1 MSRPAN
7 NRLGARPMCDWFPAN
22 QGFYV
27 AFRHWLEA
35 GGYSDSALRLYGA
48 GARLALGSLDK
59 AYWLIDP
66 KDDLDL
72 VRQAILDTYPNDPTR
87 SAYFKG
93 LAKLGEY
100 LRFRCHRPAPEK
112 QVNWPYFLDPLPE
125 VLAEDVRAYVTHRR
139 RTWLPDEIYRATCTT
154 LSHLT
159 RSLRWMA
166 VHGSTSPGQE
176 NKLTG
181 IEDFPLR
188 FATGTGVTPELW
200 WEYVDHRLASG
211 IKAITINGEL
221 RELGHFLHF
230 LEDQGRAICQR
241 MLRVEPLAEGTH
253 LPRDVPM
260 DQLRRLLA
268 EIEAEA
274 AATHPRNRRM
284 GILDRA
290 WFLLMLHSGL
300 RTGEVRRLQKSDM
313 DLKGG
318 RVRIEQSK
326 GLKDRVVYLSP
337 ATVVAIEAYFDVRGP
352 AADDHLLLYRHEP
365 LSVSYCSHRL
375 RTYSK
380 RCGVLITPH
389 QLRFSCATLLLNA
402 GAPVLTV
409 QSILG
414 HKFIDTTLGYA
425 RLPLGDGTVA
435 ADYYRA
441 MAEIETRFEGDRHES
456 ALPESGQLL
465 ALVDALHAGTLNDA
479 QRETVQALRAGIL
492 AMTEGGN
499 GSARP
504 KAT

>member
-7 NRLGARPMCDWFPAN
+7 NRLGAKSMCDWFPAN

-66 KDDLDL
+66 KADLDA

-93 LAKLGEY
+93 LAKLEEY

-112 QVNWPYFLDPLPE
+112 QVNWPYFLDPLPQA
-125 VLAEDVRAYVTHRR
+125 LAEDVRAYVAHRR
-139 RTWLPDEIYRATCTT
+139 RTWLPGEMYRATCTT

-166 VHGSTSPGQE
+166 GHGSPSPGQE
-176 NKLTG
+176 NRLTG
-181 IEDFPLR
+181 IKDL
-188 FATGTGVTPELW
+188 TPDLW
-200 WEYVDHRLASG
+200 WEYVDHRLEAG
-211 IKAITINGEL
+211 IRAITLNGEL
-221 RELGHFLHF
+221 YEVDHFLHF

-274 AATHPRNRRM
+274 AATNTRNRRM
-284 GILDRA
+284 GVLDRA

-300 RTGEVRRLQKSDM
+300 RTGEVRRLEKPDL

-337 ATVVAIEAYFDVRGP
+337 ATVAAIEAYLDVRGP
-352 AADDHLLLYRHEP
+352 AADDHLLLYRHDP

-425 RLPLGDGTVA
+425 RLYDGTVA

-441 MAEIETRFEGDRHES
+441 MAEIESQLDGGS
-456 ALPESGQLL
+456 ALVPPDSGQLL
-465 ALVDALHAGTLNDA
+465 ALVDSLHAGTLNDA

-492 AMTEGGN
+492 AMAGNSN
-499 GSARP
+499 GSAGP